1 MHAEPQEQHR
11 WLERMVGDWDVE
23 YEYRMAPDQPLM
35 KNTGSE
41 TVRSLGG
48 LWVIAEAE
56 GETPDGSASRTI
68 MTLGYDSQQGKFV
81 GTFVASMM
89 TYLWTYEGTL
99 DTAADRLPL
108 DAEGPDFSGGEGMA
122 QYQDV
127 IEFVSDDERTMTS
140 YHIGGNGERTHFM
153 TATYRRRT

>member
-1 MHAEPQEQHR
+1 MMNAEPQSEHR
-11 WLERMVGDWDVE
+11 WLERMVGDWTVE
-23 YEYRMAPDQPLM
+23 YEFRMGPDEPLM
-35 KNTGSE
+35 KNTGTE

-56 GETPDGSASRTI
+56 GEMPDGSPSRSV
-68 MTLGYDSQQGKFV
+68 MTLGYDPQKGKFV

-99 DTAADRLPL
+99 DTDADRLPL
-108 DAEGPDFSGGEGMA
+108 NAEGPDFSGGGGMS

-127 IEFVSDDERTMTS
+127 VEFVTDDERRMAS
-140 YHIGGNGERTHFM
+140 YYLGENGERTHFM
-153 TATYRRRT
+153 TATYRRK